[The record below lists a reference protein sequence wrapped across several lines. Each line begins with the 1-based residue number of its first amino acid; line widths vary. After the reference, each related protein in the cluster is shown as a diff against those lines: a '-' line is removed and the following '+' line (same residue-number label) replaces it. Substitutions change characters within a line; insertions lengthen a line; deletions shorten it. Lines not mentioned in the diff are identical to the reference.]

1 MTPSRYIQRE
11 ISWNAFNERVL
22 DEALRSDLLPARRL
36 KFIAITS
43 ANYDEFFM
51 VRVGRLMRDSRAGD
65 APIPPGGQRPSAVL
79 SRLLEEIRQVIHRQD
94 TALTRDILPA
104 LAESG
109 LTILPPEQWDSEA
122 RAKAKRIFEYEL
134 FPTCTPIAIA
144 LPAAPGPANSPGRPD
159 PTSPLAPTN
168 PTNPTNPAAPHPIA
182 QAAQRRIH
190 AAFRLDNG
198 RCAFVRLPEN
208 LERFRTL
215 RNSPNSRTVILL
227 DHILLTHGERLFPGR
242 GLAGACLFRITRDA
256 DMTVDEERDEDFIA
270 AMEEVLERRK
280 SSFPV
285 RLESSGHRPL
295 AESIRDALELPPEHH
310 FHFRS
315 PLDLKAFLP
324 LTRSPAF
331 EENAGPL
338 EVNQI
343 PRDLGENDTIWDTL
357 KDGDILLHHPYES
370 FAPVIRMVESA
381 AVDPDVL
388 AVKMTLYRTSGD
400 SPIVSALIAAA
411 ERGVQ
416 VTVIVELKAR
426 FDEGANIGWA
436 ARLEQAGAI
445 VIYGL
450 AGLKVHAKAL
460 MIVRRED
467 SSIRRYLHLG
477 TGNYNEDT
485 AELYTDMGLI
495 TARDGFTRDTALFFN
510 AVTGYSSEPHLGTLT
525 MAPFA
530 LRRETLRLIH
540 RETERAKDGE
550 EARIT
555 AKMNSLVDTEIIEAL
570 YEASG
575 AGVRVNLNIR
585 GICCLRPGVEGMSQN
600 IRVVSII
607 DTFLEHTRAFIYH
620 NGGNIEVYL
629 SSADWMTRNLDRRV
643 ELLFPIPQPAH
654 KRRIAAALDAYFR
667 DNTRARQLQPDG
679 EWRLRSP
686 LEGERKFRAQEHFAG
701 RARQA
706 ARKRGGAE
714 RRALSVRRRP
724 PGEN

>member
-79 SRLLEEIRQVIHRQD
+79 SQLLAEIRQVIHRQD

-134 FPTCTPIAIA
+134 FPTCTPIAID
-144 LPAAPGPANSPGRPD
+144 L
-159 PTSPLAPTN
+159 PLAPA
-168 PTNPTNPAAPHPIA
+168 NPAAAPNPIA

-215 RNSPNSRTVILL
+215 RSSPNSRTVILL

-324 LTRSPAF
+324 LTLSPAF

-338 EVNQI
+338 EVSQI
-343 PRDLGENDTIWDTL
+343 PRDLGENDNIWDTL

-370 FAPVIRMVESA
+370 FTPVIRMVESA

-495 TARDGFTRDTALFFN
+495 TARDGFTRDAALFFN
-510 AVTGYSSEPHLGTLT
+510 AVTGYSSEPHLETLT

-585 GICCLRPGVEGMSQN
+585 GICCLRPGVEGMSEN

-667 DNTRARQLQPDG
+667 DNTRARQLRPDG

-706 ARKRGGAE
+706 ARKRDGAE

-724 PGEN
+724 PGES

>member
-79 SRLLEEIRQVIHRQD
+79 SQLLAEIRQVIHRQD

-109 LTILPPEQWDSEA
+109 LTILPPEQWDREA

-134 FPTCTPIAIA
+134 FPTCTPIAID
-144 LPAAPGPANSPGRPD
+144 L
-159 PTSPLAPTN
+159 
-168 PTNPTNPAAPHPIA
+168 PAAPHPIA

-338 EVNQI
+338 EVSQI

-495 TARDGFTRDTALFFN
+495 TARHGFTRDAALFFN

-585 GICCLRPGVEGMSQN
+585 GICCLRPGVEGMSEN

-667 DNTRARQLQPDG
+667 DNTRARQLRPDG

-706 ARKRGGAE
+706 ARKRNGAE

-724 PGEN
+724 PGES

>member
-1 MTPSRYIQRE
+1 MNPSRFIQRE
-11 ISWNAFNERVL
+11 ISWNAFNKRVL
-22 DEALRSDLLPARRL
+22 EEALRSDLLPARRL

-65 APIPPGGQRPSAVL
+65 IPAPPCGQRPSAVL
-79 SRLLEEIRQVIHRQD
+79 SRLLEEIRQVINRQD

-104 LAESG
+104 LAQSG
-109 LTILPPEQWDSEA
+109 LTILPPEQWDNQA
-122 RAKAKRIFEYEL
+122 RAKAERIFEYEL
-134 FPTCTPIAIA
+134 FPTCTPIAID
-144 LPAAPGPANSPGRPD
+144 LPAAPGPANSPSRPD
-159 PTSPLAPTN
+159 PTSPLAPAN
-168 PTNPTNPAAPHPIA
+168 PAAAPHPIA

-190 AAFRLDNG
+190 AAFRLNDG

-215 RNSPNSRTVILL
+215 RDSPDSRTIMLL
-227 DHILLTHGERLFPGR
+227 DHILITYGERLFPGR
-242 GLAGACLFRITRDA
+242 TLSGACLFRITRDA

-270 AMEEVLERRK
+270 AMEEILERRK

-310 FHFRS
+310 FHLRS
-315 PLDLKAFLP
+315 PLDLKTFLP
-324 LTRSPAF
+324 LTLSPAF

-338 EVNQI
+338 EVSQI
-343 PRDLGENDTIWDTL
+343 PRDLGENDNIWDTL

-460 MIVRRED
+460 MVVRRED

-485 AELYTDMGLI
+485 AEMYTDMGLI
-495 TARDGFTRDTALFFN
+495 TARDEFTRDAALFFN
-510 AVTGYSSEPHLGTLT
+510 AVTGYSSEPRLGTLT

-585 GICCLRPGVEGMSQN
+585 GICCLRPGVEGMSEN

-654 KRRIAAALDAYFR
+654 KRRIAAALDTYFR
-667 DNTRARQLQPDG
+667 DNTRARQLRPDG

-686 LEGERKFRAQEHFAG
+686 LEGERKFRAQEHFAS

-706 ARKRGGAE
+706 ARKRSGAE

-724 PGEN
+724 PAEE